1 MLMSRLQLPH
11 VLTLSLAL
19 SVIAATS
26 CWVLAEKA
34 PLSKEQLQSTATHVV
49 VGKVQAIYSRK
60 ELRRSYQYTHYVAE
74 VKVDKLEK
82 GEGIQGLVYV
92 RYLDIEWIGKGSMPP
107 GPSGHY
113 PSPKV
118 GETYRIYLAQNAYDG
133 MNDENKDGG
142 FNVIYGNGFQ
152 PTKEP

>member
-1 MLMSRLQLPH
+1 MNRLRIAKWSSC
-11 VLTLSLAL
+11 TLA
-19 SVIAATS
+19 IAAVMIMS
-26 CWVLAEKA
+26 CWAFAEKA
-34 PLSKEQLQSTATHVV
+34 PMTKEQLQSTATHVV

-60 ELRRSYQYTHYVAE
+60 ELKRSYQYTHYVAE

-82 GEGIQGLVYV
+82 GEGISGLVYV

-113 PSPKV
+113 PSPTV

-133 MNDENKDGG
+133 MNNENKDAGY
-142 FNVIYGNGFQ
+142 NVIYGNGFQ
-152 PTKEP
+152 PVKQP

>member
-1 MLMSRLQLPH
+1 MNRLRIAKWSSC
-11 VLTLSLAL
+11 TLA
-19 SVIAATS
+19 IAAVMIMS
-26 CWVLAEKA
+26 CWAFAEKA
-34 PLSKEQLQSTATHVV
+34 PMTKEQLQSTATHVV

-60 ELRRSYQYTHYVAE
+60 ELKRSYQYTHYVAE

-82 GEGIQGLVYV
+82 GEGISGLVYV
-92 RYLDIEWIGKGSMPP
+92 RYLDIEWIGKGEIPP

-113 PSPKV
+113 PSPTV

-142 FNVIYGNGFQ
+142 YNVIYGNGFQ
-152 PTKEP
+152 PVKQP